1 MALDFAVAVKRLEEH
16 IEILKQNL
24 RFFMA
29 NYKVEY
35 SRHIITTKQELD
47 KSVHVRMKL
56 SQICYRPN
64 NNRVV
69 VSAAE
74 CLAFWKNCWNGY
86 DANIT

>member
-24 RFFMA
+24 HFFMA

-47 KSVHVRMKL
+47 KSVQVRMKL

-69 VSAAE
+69 VSAA
-74 CLAFWKNCWNGY
+74 
-86 DANIT
+86 

>member
-1 MALDFAVAVKRLEEH
+1 
-16 IEILKQNL
+16 
-24 RFFMA
+24 MA

-47 KSVHVRMKL
+47 KSVQVRMKL

-69 VSAAE
+69 ISAA
-74 CLAFWKNCWNGY
+74 
-86 DANIT
+86 